1 MESIQMILDAVNAQ
15 ATAVQALQ
23 DDIKTLVNA
32 LREVTWS
39 AEVGHASPMTYE
51 MADEVL
57 EKFKGIKY
65 EPVMTRKEVEAKA
78 KAELLEE
85 MGVPKVELPF

>member
-1 MESIQMILDAVNAQ
+1 MESIQMILDAIESQSQ
-15 ATAVQALQ
+15 AIRGLQ

-39 AEVGHASPMTYE
+39 AEIGHAHPMTYE

-57 EKFKGIKY
+57 AKFKAVKY
-65 EPVMTRKEVEAKA
+65 EPVMTRREKEVASSQPQSGE
-78 KAELLEE
+78 
-85 MGVPKVELPF
+85 PLPF